1 MTCLVFS
8 IAASV
13 VNLIF
18 LAYVLD
24 IYIRNIS
31 LQDPRS
37 PWLMRSTDGG
47 DRHPGSLPSRS
58 CSGLRCIVKSRVGW
72 REGFC
77 REEGKNR
84 EGGKLKVGKGK
95 RERREKGRK
104 KEKRVGRNWEEKER
118 KREKKDE
125 REKEGR
131 RLN

>member
-84 EGGKLKVGKGK
+84 EGGKLK
-95 RERREKGRK
+95 GRL
-104 KEKRVGRNWEEKER
+104 EKER
-118 KREKKDE
+118 EREEKKEE
-125 REKEGR
+125 RKKKG
-131 RLN
+131 